1 MARQGK
7 GAPGGVDKKVISING
22 TQTLLSAKGRGGGAG
37 LRPDIKMI
45 KPLVWQ
51 DVKSDFEKWVKGL
64 KDIS

>member
-1 MARQGK
+1 MRSLVYFAD
-7 GAPGGVDKKVISING
+7 AE
-22 TQTLLSAKGRGGGAG
+22 AE
-37 LRPDIKMI
+37 PDIKMI